1 VNAADGPGLKAS
13 YVMPYLRA
21 LGEMGDVSR
30 LLATYAGL
38 PRPLRHLRA
47 VRLVVLAFA
56 GRPDLLRLLFEK
68 PIALDPTPAKSYWLA
83 VSEQAAGDLANAA
96 KRLEALREGEFLREQ
111 VNQRL
116 VTPAPRVE
124 QEDLT
129 PEARSVLAELEREIV
144 DARVLRQ
151 EGPPRRAI
159 ATFALMGVLVVV
171 FVVEAAL
178 GKNDTDQLIK
188 LDALIRLGALVLPP
202 ELTGGGAGWRVIS
215 AGFLHVNET
224 HLAMN
229 LLGLWVLGRSVE
241 RMSGPLA
248 TLVAFVASS
257 IGAYTTGLFFMH
269 ADVQHPAV
277 ALGASAGVM
286 GLVGALASFNAAGYL
301 FRRNRLLGRQ
311 LGGIAAIIG
320 IQLIFDA
327 YHPGVSSFLHLAGAG
342 WGALVALPY
351 ALYIFRGTTGK
362 GARD

>member
-1 VNAADGPGLKAS
+1 VNAAGGPGLKTS

-30 LLATYAGL
+30 LLATYARL

-56 GRPDLLRLLFEK
+56 GRPDLLRLLFET
-68 PIALDPTPAKSYWLA
+68 PLARDPTPAKSYWLA
-83 VSEQAAGDLANAA
+83 VAEQAAGDLANAA
-96 KRLEALREGEFLREQ
+96 KRLEALRDGEFLREQ

-124 QEDLT
+124 PADLL
-129 PEARSVLAELEREIV
+129 PEARNALAELEREIV
-144 DARVLRQ
+144 DARVLGP

-171 FVVEAAL
+171 FVVEAVF
-178 GKNDTDQLIK
+178 GKIDADHLIEVDT
-188 LDALIRLGALVLPP
+188 LIRLGALVLPP
-202 ELTGGGAGWRVIS
+202 EGGAGWRVIA

-229 LLGLWVLGRSVE
+229 LLGLWVLGPLVE
-241 RMSGPLA
+241 RTSGPLG
-248 TLVAFVASS
+248 TLVGFVVSS
-257 IGAYTTGLFFMH
+257 VGAYATALFFMH
-269 ADVQHPAV
+269 TDVHHHAV
-277 ALGASAGVM
+277 ALGASAGVF
-286 GLVGALASFNAAGYL
+286 GLVGALASFAATGYL
-301 FRRNRLLGRQ
+301 LQGNRLLGRQ
-311 LGGIAAIIG
+311 LGGIAAIVG

-327 YHPGVSSFLHLAGAG
+327 YHPGVSTFLHLAGAG

-351 ALYIFRGTTGK
+351 ALYTFRATSGK
-362 GARD
+362 GARG